1 VAALAFADEVM
12 INGQISLQ
20 ITADLKELERVR
32 HFVEEHATA
41 LGVDASAC
49 YDVLLSVDE
58 MVTNIIVHGYR
69 GQPGTIELSLRPV
82 GDALELCLRDQAPP
96 FDPTCVLAPD
106 ITLPLE
112 QRQPGGMGIHMARHF
127 MDILRWRTT
136 AQGGN
141 ELTLIKQAVIVP

>member
-1 VAALAFADEVM
+1 M
-12 INGQISLQ
+12 SNGQISLQ
-20 ITADLKELERVR
+20 IAADLKELERVR
-32 HFVEEHATA
+32 HFVEEQATA
-41 LGVDASAC
+41 LGVEASAH

-58 MVTNIIVHGYR
+58 MVTNIIIHGYH
-69 GQPGTIELSLRPV
+69 GQPGTIELIMRPV
-82 GDALELCLRDQAPP
+82 GDALEVRLCDQAPP
-96 FDPTCVLAPD
+96 FDPTRVPAPD

-127 MDILRWRTT
+127 MDIMTWRTT